1 MSQLISAELTTD
13 YIYIYIYAAFPIPSL
28 LMANLIYYSLL
39 IILPFLFL
47 IKFYKAMFSSRKQAR
62 RLPPCPWQ
70 LPIMGSIHHLI
81 GDLPHR
87 ALRDLS
93 RRYGPV
99 MLLKFGQVPF
109 IIVSSPEAAKDIM
122 KTHDSI
128 FATRPQSEIM
138 KIITKRGQGLVFAPY
153 DDQWRQ
159 LRKICI
165 RELLCA
171 KRVQSFCAIR
181 EEEAARLV
189 KSISSDQAHLVNLS
203 KKLADYATDAA
214 IRIITGTRFENQ
226 EVRDKFQYYQDEG
239 VHLAASFCPA
249 NLCPSLQ
256 LGNTLSRTAHKAE
269 IYREGMFA
277 FIGGIID
284 EHQERRAQD
293 MSHKEDLIDVLLRIQ
308 QEGSL
313 ESPVSMET
321 IKFLIFVRFLPLATA
336 KLHEF
341 SPHFSNPMF
350 FPNSIL
356 GYFGWGK

>member
-1 MSQLISAELTTD
+1 
-13 YIYIYIYAAFPIPSL
+13 
-28 LMANLIYYSLL
+28 MANLIYYSLL

-341 SPHFSNPMF
+341 SPHFSNLMF